1 MFDVRKV
8 HERGFTL
15 IELMLAVAVTVTV
28 LGMAVPVTTNG
39 IESVRVAGATRS
51 MASRIALA
59 RIDALRRSST
69 VALRFEPDG
78 SDYTFTVHIDGNGNG
93 VRTAEITSG
102 VDSTVGPALRLRDTY
117 SGVQFGLLSG
127 LPDLDGVS
135 GSQDGVR
142 VGSSRILS
150 LSPDGS
156 CTSGTL
162 YIRTAR
168 GQYAV
173 RVLGATGRVR
183 VFFYDPG
190 ASRWI
195 AR

>member
-1 MFDVRKV
+1 MFDVRKI

-15 IELMLAVAVTVTV
+15 IEVMLAVAVTVTV